1 MQLHDAEAHRGEP
14 QQMSDEQQ
22 VPDELVVRLN
32 GSTHRLDYRRGETLL
47 ETMRRCG
54 LPAPFACLQGA
65 CATCIVRRL
74 KGEVGLLENHVLTE
88 RDLADGYTLACQGIP
103 TSTECEIELEG

>member
-1 MQLHDAEAHRGEP
+1 MPLHDAEPPSAETREIP
-14 QQMSDEQQ
+14 E
-22 VPDELVVRLN
+22 EVVVTLN
-32 GSTHRLDYRRGETLL
+32 GSTHRLKYIPGETLL

-54 LPAPFACLQGA
+54 LPAPFSCLQGA
-65 CATCIVRRL
+65 CATCIVKRL

-103 TSTECEIELEG
+103 ISAVCEIEVEG